1 MKNSSSLDLKQR
13 GEAGR
18 LGSDI
23 ASGGDLD
30 ADSPD
35 GPPQMKNA
43 RIAPRGRRPGYHLA
57 HRLFLPLL
65 LFLSTSLVV
74 LRADTEIDRYIESEM
89 ELNAIPGVSLVV
101 VRDGQVTYVKAYGVS
116 SVETGQ
122 AMTINTPVELAS
134 LSKSLTALAIL
145 QLEREGI
152 LDRDQQVSVHL
163 PEFRGNKQSGLEDIT
178 IRQLLR
184 QRSGLRREHDFRV
197 ACCGQDGEFDLD
209 LAVNRI
215 AEAKPASRPGEVFSY
230 ANANYILAAA
240 LVERLCRQSFPDC
253 MDERIFRELGMNRT
267 TIGRARAKSWGLAD
281 PHEWQWGRVR
291 VSPSP
296 FFGWYGASLVNS
308 SAADMGR
315 YLAFLMRPPA
325 TGPGS
330 GILSSEWWKQL
341 EKGYD
346 LGWFVQAEAAWLGG
360 ELVLEHAGDV
370 WGGNTAA
377 VLAPRL
383 GAGVAVLT
391 NVGMNHANAMARA
404 VLLHLRGLEVPVA
417 RRGSPYERPDTW
429 AIGFVAAT
437 VLLLI
442 VLLLYARRV
451 RRKWRAGERRW
462 SATGWRM
469 ARAVLLAGLGIGV
482 LYALFG
488 AAPPLRVFPT
498 TVKLALPAL
507 ALTVVVLFFFAALDG
522 LLPSEESRTPI
533 RRS

>member
-1 MKNSSSLDLKQR
+1 MRNPPISR
-13 GEAGR
+13 GDPRPEHRPAP
-18 LGSDI
+18 
-23 ASGGDLD
+23 GG
-30 ADSPD
+30 
-35 GPPQMKNA
+35 
-43 RIAPRGRRPGYHLA
+43 
-57 HRLFLPLL
+57 FLPLL
-65 LFLSTSLVV
+65 LFLSASLVV
-74 LRADTEIDRYIESEM
+74 LRADSGIDRYIESEM
-89 ELNAIPGVSLVV
+89 ELHSIPGVALVAL
-101 VRDGQVTYVKAYGVS
+101 RDGRVSYVKGYGVR

-122 AMTINTPVELAS
+122 PMTIDTPVELAS
-134 LSKSLTALAIL
+134 VSKSLTALAIL

-152 LDRDQQVSVHL
+152 LDRDQRVSFHL
-163 PEFRGNKQSGLEDIT
+163 PELRRNKQSGFQDIT
-178 IRQLLR
+178 IRHLLR

-209 LAVNRI
+209 LAVKRI
-215 AEAKPASRPGEVFSY
+215 AERGLVSRPGEVFSY
-230 ANANYILAAA
+230 ANSNYILAAA
-240 LVERLCRQSFPDC
+240 LIERLCRQSFPDC
-253 MDERIFRELGMNRT
+253 MDQRIFRQLGMSRT
-267 TIGRARAKSWGLAD
+267 AIGRARAKSWGLAD

-325 TGPGS
+325 AGPGS
-330 GILSSEWWKQL
+330 AILDPEWWEKL
-341 EKGYD
+341 GKGYD
-346 LGWFVQAEAAWLGG
+346 LGWFVQTEAAWLEG
-360 ELVLEHAGDV
+360 ELVLEHAGDI

-391 NVGMNHANAMARA
+391 NAGMNRANAMVRA
-404 VLLHLRGLEVPVA
+404 VLLHLRGLESPVA
-417 RRGSPYERPDTW
+417 RRASAAERPDTW
-429 AIGFVAAT
+429 AIGFAAAT

-442 VLLLYARRV
+442 VLLLYAGRV
-451 RRKWRAGERRW
+451 RRQWRAGERRW

-507 ALTVVVLFFFAALDG
+507 ALTVVVLFFFAALAG
-522 LLPSEESRTPI
+522 LLPSEMSRTPI